1 MQFQR
6 ARSDKQKNI
15 RMSEIV
21 NATINLYESLQYD
34 KITLALIAKQL
45 SFSRANLYKY
55 VSTKEEIFLL
65 IISGDIENWSK
76 EVVKFFDKY
85 DALSAEEFCKL
96 WSELLYRHKRIIEL
110 FCILNTIIARNV
122 SAEKL
127 AAFKKQIH
135 KDFTRT
141 KKVVKRFFPFMSK
154 EQLKFFIEYQM
165 KYAVGV
171 YPATIINDV
180 QKKASELSGI
190 PSNVKDFESSFS
202 KFLMVILNGIEIT
215 I

>member
-6 ARSDKQKNI
+6 ARSEEQKNI
-15 RMSEIV
+15 RINEIV
-21 NATINLYESLQYD
+21 DATIDLYEKLQYD

-55 VSTKEEIFLL
+55 VNTKEEIFLL
-65 IISGDIENWSK
+65 IISRDIRTWSK
-76 EVVKFFDKY
+76 EVIDFFKQY
-85 DALSAEEFCKL
+85 ETLKEEEFCKF
-96 WSELLYRHKRIIEL
+96 WAEILYRNKRIVEL

-127 AAFKKQIH
+127 ADFKKQIH
-135 KDFTRT
+135 KDFTKI
-141 KKVVKRFFPFMSK
+141 KKVVKKFFPFMNS
-154 EQLKFFIEYQM
+154 EQLKYFIEYQM

-180 QKKASELSGI
+180 QAKAIEISGI
-190 PSNVKDFESSFS
+190 PSNVNDFESSFS
-202 KFLMVILNGIEIT
+202 KFLIVILNGIKAKL
-215 I
+215 

>member
-76 EVVKFFDKY
+76 
-85 DALSAEEFCKL
+85 L
-96 WSELLYRHKRIIEL
+96 
-110 FCILNTIIARNV
+110 
-122 SAEKL
+122 
-127 AAFKKQIH
+127 
-135 KDFTRT
+135 
-141 KKVVKRFFPFMSK
+141 
-154 EQLKFFIEYQM
+154 
-165 KYAVGV
+165 
-171 YPATIINDV
+171 
-180 QKKASELSGI
+180 
-190 PSNVKDFESSFS
+190 
-202 KFLMVILNGIEIT
+202 
-215 I
+215 